1 MPPDRRHLPV
11 ISLMDRPTL
20 GDYRIEGIVGLGRTG
35 IVYLATDS
43 RTGRAVALKVLR
55 EDVSID
61 PIYRERFRREGA
73 LLAAI
78 RHPHVI
84 PIYGMGELNGDLYI
98 ATRLVSGTLK
108 NLILAG
114 PIDLDLAIR
123 IVTAVGEAVDAAHNA
138 GVVHRDVKP
147 ANVLLDPGPKIYLG
161 DFGLARDPDGAAL
174 TLPGQVLGTLDYMAP
189 EHLEAEGVG
198 PPADIY
204 ALTCLMY
211 EVLTGEVPF
220 IRGTD
225 AAVMY
230 AHVMEEPP
238 SVSARRPEVP
248 AALDEVVA
256 AGMAKDPDDRPLSAR
271 ALLTDM
277 LRALGRPVPARLV
290 AAG

>member
-1 MPPDRRHLPV
+1 
-11 ISLMDRPTL
+11 MDRPQL
-20 GDYRIEGIVGLGRTG
+20 GDYRIEGIVGVGRTG

-73 LLAAI
+73 LLAAL
-78 RHPHVI
+78 RHPHII
-84 PIYGMGELNGDLYI
+84 PIYGMGELDGDLFI

-108 NLILAG
+108 NLILSG
-114 PIDLDLAIR
+114 PIPVDFAMKIM
-123 IVTAVGEAVDAAHNA
+123 TAVAEAVDTAHVA

-147 ANVLLDPGPKIYLG
+147 ANVLLDPGPQVFLG

-174 TLPGQVLGTLDYMAP
+174 TVPGQVIGTLDYMAP
-189 EHLEAEGVG
+189 EHLDAEGVG
-198 PPADIY
+198 TPADIY
-204 ALTCLMY
+204 ALTCLAV
-211 EVLTGEVPF
+211 ETLTGEVPF
-220 IRGTD
+220 PRGTD

-230 AHVMEEPP
+230 AHVMEESP
-238 SVSARRPEVP
+238 SVSARRPELP
-248 AALDEVVA
+248 AALDEVIA
-256 AGMAKDPDDRPLSAR
+256 AGMAKDPDDRPSTAR

>member
-1 MPPDRRHLPV
+1 
-11 ISLMDRPTL
+11 MDRPEL
-20 GDYRIEGIVGLGRTG
+20 GDYRIEGIVGVGRTG

-73 LLAAI
+73 LLATL
-78 RHPHVI
+78 RHPHII
-84 PIYGMGELNGDLYI
+84 PIYGMGELEGDLFI

-108 NLILAG
+108 NLIMAG
-114 PIDLDLAIR
+114 PISVDVAMKVISE
-123 IVTAVGEAVDAAHNA
+123 VAEAVDTAHVA
-138 GVVHRDVKP
+138 GIVHRDIKP
-147 ANVLLDPGPKIYLG
+147 ANVLLDPGPQVFLG

-174 TLPGQVLGTLDYMAP
+174 TVPGQVIGTLDYMAP
-189 EHLEAEGVG
+189 EHLDAEGVG
-198 PPADIY
+198 TPADIY
-204 ALTCLMY
+204 ALTCMAV
-211 EVLTGEVPF
+211 ETLTGEVPF
-220 IRGTD
+220 PRATD

-238 SVSARRPEVP
+238 SVSARRPELPV
-248 AALDEVVA
+248 ALDEVVA
-256 AGMAKDPDDRPLSAR
+256 AGMAKDPEDRPSTAR

>member
-1 MPPDRRHLPV
+1 
-11 ISLMDRPTL
+11 MDRPTL

-73 LLAAI
+73 LLAAL

-84 PIYGMGELNGDLYI
+84 PIYGMGEINGDLYM

-108 NLILAG
+108 NLIVAG
-114 PIDLDLAIR
+114 EVSLDVAIR
-123 IVTAVGEAVDAAHNA
+123 VISAVAEAVDAAHIA
-138 GVVHRDVKP
+138 GIVHRDIKP
-147 ANVLLDPGPKIYLG
+147 ANVLLDPGPQVYLG

-174 TLPGQVLGTLDYMAP
+174 TVPGQVLGTLDYMAP

-198 PPADIY
+198 PAADIY

-211 EVLTGEVPF
+211 ETLTGEVPF

-230 AHVMEEPP
+230 AHVMEDPP
-238 SVSARRPEVP
+238 SVAAKRPEIP
-248 AALDEVVA
+248 SALDDVIA
-256 AGMAKDPDDRPLSAR
+256 AGMAKDPEDRPPTAR
-271 ALLTDM
+271 ALLAEM
-277 LRALGRPVPARLV
+277 LRALGRPLPARLV
-290 AAG
+290 AAH

>member
-1 MPPDRRHLPV
+1 
-11 ISLMDRPTL
+11 MDRPTL

-73 LLAAI
+73 LLAAL

-84 PIYGMGELNGDLYI
+84 PIYGMGEVNGDLYI

-108 NLILAG
+108 NLIVGGQIA
-114 PIDLDLAIR
+114 LDVAIR
-123 IVTAVGEAVDAAHNA
+123 IITAVAEAVDAAHIA
-138 GVVHRDVKP
+138 GIVHRDVKP
-147 ANVLLDPGPKIYLG
+147 ANVLLDPGPQVYLG

-174 TLPGQVLGTLDYMAP
+174 TMPGQVIGTLDYMAP

-198 PPADIY
+198 PAADIY

-211 EVLTGEVPF
+211 ETLTGEVPF

-230 AHVMEEPP
+230 AHVMEDPP
-238 SVSARRPEVP
+238 SISAKRPEIP
-248 AALDEVVA
+248 AALDDVIA
-256 AGMAKDPDDRPLSAR
+256 AGMAKDPEDRPPTAR
-271 ALLTDM
+271 ALLTEM
-277 LRALGRPVPARLV
+277 LRALGRPLPARLV

>member
-1 MPPDRRHLPV
+1 
-11 ISLMDRPTL
+11 MDRPTL

-73 LLAAI
+73 LLAAL

-84 PIYGMGELNGDLYI
+84 PIYGMGEINGDLYI

-108 NLILAG
+108 SLILAG

-123 IVTAVGEAVDAAHNA
+123 IVTAVGEAVDAAHGA
-138 GVVHRDVKP
+138 GIVHRDVKP
-147 ANVLLDPGPKIYLG
+147 ANVLLDPGPQIYLG
-161 DFGLARDPDGAAL
+161 DFGLARDPDGASL

-198 PPADIY
+198 PQADIY

-220 IRGTD
+220 VRGTD

-256 AGMAKDPDDRPLSAR
+256 AGMAKDPDDRPPSAR

>member
-1 MPPDRRHLPV
+1 
-11 ISLMDRPTL
+11 MDRPEL
-20 GDYRIEGIVGLGRTG
+20 GDYRIEGIVGVGRTG

-73 LLAAI
+73 LLATL
-78 RHPHVI
+78 RHPHII
-84 PIYGMGELNGDLYI
+84 PIYGMGELDGDLFI

-108 NLILAG
+108 NLIMAG
-114 PIDLDLAIR
+114 PIPVDIAMQVI
-123 IVTAVGEAVDAAHNA
+123 TAVAEAVDTAHMA
-138 GVVHRDVKP
+138 GIVHRDVKP
-147 ANVLLDPGPKIYLG
+147 ANVLLDPGPEVFLG
-161 DFGLARDPDGAAL
+161 DFGLARDPDAAAL
-174 TLPGQVLGTLDYMAP
+174 TVPGQVIGTLDYMAP
-189 EHLEAEGVG
+189 EHLDAEGVG
-198 PPADIY
+198 TPADIY
-204 ALTCLMY
+204 ALTCMAV
-211 EVLTGEVPF
+211 ETLTGEVPF
-220 IRGTD
+220 SRATD

-230 AHVMEEPP
+230 AHCVEEPP
-238 SVSARRPEVP
+238 SVSARRPELP

-256 AGMAKDPDDRPLSAR
+256 AGMAKDPDDRPTTAR

>member
-1 MPPDRRHLPV
+1 
-11 ISLMDRPTL
+11 MDRPTL

-73 LLAAI
+73 LLAAL

-84 PIYGMGELNGDLYI
+84 PIYGMGEIDGDLFI

-108 NLILAG
+108 NVIVAG
-114 PIDLDLAIR
+114 EMPLDFAVRVI
-123 IVTAVGEAVDAAHNA
+123 TAVAEAVDAAHIA
-138 GVVHRDVKP
+138 GIVHRDIKP
-147 ANVLLDPGPKIYLG
+147 ANVLLDPGPQVYLG

-174 TLPGQVLGTLDYMAP
+174 TMPGQVIGTLDYMAP

-198 PPADIY
+198 TPADIY
-204 ALTCLMY
+204 ALTCLIF
-211 EVLTGEVPF
+211 ETLTGEVPF

-230 AHVMEEPP
+230 AHVMEDPP
-238 SVSARRPEVP
+238 SVSAKRPELP
-248 AALDEVVA
+248 AALDDVIAV
-256 AGMAKDPDDRPLSAR
+256 GMAKDPDDRPPTAR
-271 ALLTDM
+271 ALLTEM

-290 AAG
+290 ATG

>member
-1 MPPDRRHLPV
+1 M
-11 ISLMDRPTL
+11 L

-55 EDVSID
+55 EDVGID
-61 PIYRERFRREGA
+61 PVYRERFRREGA
-73 LLAAI
+73 LLASL

-84 PIYGMGELNGDLYI
+84 PIYGMGEIDGDLYI
-98 ATRLVSGTLK
+98 ATRLVAGTLK

-114 PIDLDLAIR
+114 PIDLDLGIR
-123 IVTAVGEAVDAAHNA
+123 IVTAVGEAVDAAHSA

-147 ANVLLDPGPKIYLG
+147 ANVLLDPGPEIFLG

-204 ALTCLMY
+204 ALTCLLY

-256 AGMAKDPDDRPLSAR
+256 AGMAKDPDDRPPSAR

>member
-1 MPPDRRHLPV
+1 
-11 ISLMDRPTL
+11 MDRPTL

-61 PIYRERFRREGA
+61 PVYRERFRREGA
-73 LLAAI
+73 LLAAL

-84 PIYGMGELNGDLYI
+84 PIYGMGELNGDLFI

-108 NLILAG
+108 NLILSG
-114 PIDLDLAIR
+114 PIDLDVAVR
-123 IVTAVGEAVDAAHNA
+123 IVSAVAEAVDAAHMA
-138 GVVHRDVKP
+138 GIVHRDVKP
-147 ANVLLDPGPKIYLG
+147 ANVLLDPGPQVYLG

-174 TLPGQVLGTLDYMAP
+174 TVPGQVIGTLDYMAP
-189 EHLEAEGVG
+189 EHLEGEGVG
-198 PPADIY
+198 SPADIY

-211 EVLTGEVPF
+211 ETLTGEVPF
-220 IRGTD
+220 IRATD

-230 AHVMEEPP
+230 AHVVEDPP
-238 SVSARRPEVP
+238 RISDKRADVP
-248 AALDEVVA
+248 AALDDVIA
-256 AGMAKDPDDRPLSAR
+256 AGMAKDPDDRPPTAR
-271 ALLTDM
+271 ALLTEM

-290 AAG
+290 ATG